1 LTVDEL
7 KKLASLISA
16 IQVKR
21 EETYG
26 QYDVKQSISAATWF
40 DSKGQSIEAISS
52 VDFISQIN
60 TIIELRKTEMSNNSA
75 GELNGG
81 KGTLNSCYCRLA
93 AIVEQEKTYKEA
105 NAELIKELRSISK
118 ADFSLP
124 SAFQVL
130 NILEAIDE
138 RIPLHY
144 LCVGIIVSLLLA
156 VTFLW

>member
-7 KKLASLISA
+7 KKLASLIHT
-16 IQVKR
+16 IQAKR
-21 EETYG
+21 EEIYS
-26 QYDVKQSISAATWF
+26 QYDVKQSINAAVWF
-40 DSKGQSIEAISS
+40 DNNCQAIKATSNT
-52 VDFISQIN
+52 DFIGQLN
-60 TIIELRKTEMSNNSA
+60 TMIELRKTKMSNSSA